1 MNRQPLRLGLIY
13 GSSRHGRF
21 CDTIGQW
28 AHSRIAHTRQFD
40 IDIVDPQQIDLAALL
55 HQEDCPARQA
65 LRRRLADADCFVLV
79 TPEYNHGYTAA
90 AKLIIDAA
98 GREWAEKPI
107 AFVSY
112 GGISGG
118 LRAIEQLRLVF
129 GELHA
134 IALRD
139 SVSLANAWRAI
150 DAEGRLMPGPETC
163 QAMEVMIGQLQR
175 WAGALRQIRQ
185 VDATMASAQ
194 TR

>member
-1 MNRQPLRLGLIY
+1 MSRQLLRLGLIY
-13 GSSRHGRF
+13 GSSRRGRF
-21 CDTIGQW
+21 CDTVGQW
-28 AHSRIAHTRQFD
+28 AHSRIVQSRQFD

-65 LRRRLADADCFVLV
+65 LRRRLAHADCFVLV

-118 LRAIEQLRLVF
+118 LRAVEQLRLVF
-129 GELHA
+129 AELHA

-150 DAEGRLMPGPETC
+150 DAEGRFIPGPEAS
-163 QAMEVMIGQLQR
+163 QAMDVMIGQLHR
-175 WAGALRQIRQ
+175 WAGTLRQVRQ
-185 VDATMASAQ
+185 VDAAMASAQ
-194 TR
+194 T